1 MYDQPQKVMKRITT
15 LLLSLAAL
23 SATAQVS
30 IKPVEQEIAKV
41 KRVGYTTSTTVDS
54 KIVEAAWKK
63 KLAEYGR
70 VVSERSGVYKVEYAR
85 LPFYDKNVLLV
96 SQLSTKRNNTDL
108 FVSVDM
114 GNYEFASSTNVY
126 GRELEKIL
134 RDFHEE
140 IDYQSQVADSDK
152 TLKDASDKHKDL
164 VRKSER
170 NVRNLS
176 DNRNEKVRLLKKL
189 QENEKELGTLQADSV
204 QLKTDLETAIKTV
217 DDQKKTNEA
226 VKARKP
232 KQ

>member
-1 MYDQPQKVMKRITT
+1 MKRITT

>member
-1 MYDQPQKVMKRITT
+1 MKRITT

-204 QLKTDLETAIKTV
+204 QLKTDLETAIRTV